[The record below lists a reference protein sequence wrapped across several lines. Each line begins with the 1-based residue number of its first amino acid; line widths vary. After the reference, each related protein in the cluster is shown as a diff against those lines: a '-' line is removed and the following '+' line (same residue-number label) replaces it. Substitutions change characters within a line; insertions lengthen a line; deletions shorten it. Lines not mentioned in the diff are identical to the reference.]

1 MGERKVV
8 QKCVF
13 ISCRFPCPL
22 NTRHRYYPPDF
33 DPSLLGRNKK
43 TKRDA
48 NEKQKSE
55 YKIRF
60 MMPMSV
66 RCLTCGEYVYRGKKF
81 NARKETVQGED
92 YLGIRVFRFYVRCT
106 RCSTEFTIKT
116 DPKDS
121 DYIAEVGCTKN
132 FEPWKDMQV
141 AIDQAKAEREEE
153 EKLDA
158 TKVLENRAKDS
169 KREMDIL
176 EA

>member
-1 MGERKVV
+1 
-8 QKCVF
+8 
-13 ISCRFPCPL
+13 
-22 NTRHRYYPPDF
+22 
-33 DPSLLGRNKK
+33 
-43 TKRDA
+43 
-48 NEKQKSE
+48 
-55 YKIRF
+55 
-60 MMPMSV
+60 MSV

-81 NARKETVQGED
+81 NARKETVLGED

-116 DPKDS
+116 DPKNS

-169 KREMDIL
+169 KRVMDIL